1 MLRLMVALF
10 VLIQSG
16 CATTKQAATSTL
28 GAVVDCTTGSAPA
41 LIEQFGP
48 LAVEVIRAAT
58 KPDGTVDLE
67 PFEAT
72 AEGALWD
79 VAGCVWAHA
88 FHQVAQGADV
98 ARFAPTPAVTPLQAT
113 WERIRHESLGGRRFR
128 LADGTEI

>member
-1 MLRLMVALF
+1 MLRLMVVLF
-10 VLIQSG
+10 VLISSG
-16 CATTKQAATSTL
+16 CTATKQAATRTVD
-28 GAVVDCTTGSAPA
+28 AVVDCTTGSAPA

-58 KPDGTVDLE
+58 KPDGTVDLK

-88 FHQVAQGADV
+88 FHQVAQGAG
-98 ARFAPTPAVTPLQAT
+98 AAGFAPMPTTPLQAT